1 MEPQYEGHDLG
12 LDPSHYYGIV
22 KKRIFYILIPFV
34 LVLAAGSAAAL
45 LWPPTYLSEGKIL
58 VESQQIPTDLVRPT
72 VTATA
77 TERIRV
83 IQQRVMTREN
93 LLAIMDKY
101 QIFADRR
108 DSWSRSELLDLM
120 RENTRIEPLELDQAR
135 GPGVALTIAVTV
147 GFTHQR
153 ADIATKVAND
163 LITLFLNEDARNR
176 TNRAM
181 ETTKFL
187 AREAQRLESDLGS
200 IDAKILEL
208 KRQLRSN
215 PALKPDAAQPDL
227 AMPQLA
233 TLKAE
238 LAQKSAVFSKAHPEV
253 KRLNVQIQVLEKMK
267 LPAAPVTAATKEV
280 QIDSDELD
288 ALQAQRKSVE
298 TNLENAAQK
307 LAAAR
312 LGET

>member
-34 LVLAAGSAAAL
+34 LILAAGSAAAM

-77 TERIRV
+77 QERIQV
-83 IQQRVMTREN
+83 IQQRVMTRDN

-120 RENTRIEPLELDQAR
+120 RENTRIKPLELEQTR
-135 GPGVALTIAVTV
+135 GPGNLTIAVTV
-147 GFTHQR
+147 GFTYQR

-215 PALKPDAAQPDL
+215 AALKPDPAQPDP

-253 KRLNVQIQVLEKMK
+253 KRLNVQIQALEKMK